1 MSVVGALLAPYLR
14 LVNRRLRRA
23 AADPAGAQ
31 RRVFES
37 LLRRGKDTV
46 FGREHGFARI
56 RTPAE
61 FARAVPIRDY
71 VGRLEMFQR
80 ILAGEPDVSWPGRV
94 RYFAQTS
101 GTTAG
106 DKRIPVTDE
115 MMRAN
120 RRAAV
125 RIFAYYDRRDGLRA
139 GELFGG
145 KLLFLGGSTA
155 LEHTESGALVGDL
168 SGIAT
173 QSILW
178 PISRHYEPGEE
189 LALIDDWEEKVSRV
203 AERTAGRDVRFITGM
218 PSWVKVLFD
227 RVCSLR
233 GVAPSGGISRVWPNL
248 RLFVHGGVNFAPY
261 REGFLRYFAGDHG
274 LEFLEVYPASEGFV
288 AIQAERDRPG
298 MEVMTDN
305 GLFYEFVPLSEWGR
319 EDAPR
324 LGIGEVETGIP
335 YSVVLSTCAG
345 LWAYDLG
352 DVVRFTSVCPPR
364 VVFAGRNRQF
374 INAFGEN
381 VIGEQ
386 VSAAVAGA
394 ADRTGARVAEFTAGP
409 VYPGDERRAGA
420 HEYVIEFEKSPEP
433 GLEAFAGAVDDEVT
447 RLNHDYSV
455 KRGGN
460 LGMTRVEVT
469 DVPRGTFHAWMKAHG
484 KLGGQH
490 KVPVCSND
498 REMIDELR
506 RIAEDI

>member
-1 MSVVGALLAPYLR
+1 MNVVGSLLNPYLK
-14 LVNRRLRRA
+14 LVNRRIRKA
-23 AADPAGAQ
+23 AAGPALAQ
-31 RRVFES
+31 RRVFEH
-37 LLRRGKDTV
+37 LIRRGKDTQ
-46 FGREHGFARI
+46 FGREHDFARI
-56 RTPAE
+56 RRPEE

-71 VGRLEMFQR
+71 VGRLDMFER
-80 ILAGEPDVSWPGRV
+80 ILVGEPNVSWPGRV

-101 GTTAG
+101 GTTVG

-125 RIFAYYDRRDGLRA
+125 RIFAYYDRRYGLHA

-155 LEHTESGALVGDL
+155 LERTDSGALVGDL

-189 LALIDDWEEKVSRV
+189 LALIDDWEEKVHRV
-203 AERTAGRDVRFITGM
+203 AERTADRDIRFVTGM

-233 GVAPSGGISRVWPNL
+233 GVEPDGGMSRVWPNL

-261 REGFLRYFAGDHG
+261 REGFLRYFAKGHG

-298 MEVMTDN
+298 MEVLTDN
-305 GLFYEFVPLSEWGR
+305 GLFYEFVPLSEWRR

-324 LGIGEVETGIP
+324 LGIGEVETDVP

-386 VSAAVAGA
+386 VSAAVARA
-394 ADRTGARVAEFTAGP
+394 AERTGAQVAEFTAGP
-409 VYPGDERRAGA
+409 LYPGEGRRAGA
-420 HEYVIEFEKSPEP
+420 HEYVVEFEKRPEQ
-433 GLEAFAGAVDDEVT
+433 GLDAFAEAVDDELV
-447 RLNHDYSV
+447 RFNHDYSV
-455 KRGGN
+455 KRGGD

-498 REMIDELR
+498 RERIDELR
-506 RIAEDI
+506 RTAQDM